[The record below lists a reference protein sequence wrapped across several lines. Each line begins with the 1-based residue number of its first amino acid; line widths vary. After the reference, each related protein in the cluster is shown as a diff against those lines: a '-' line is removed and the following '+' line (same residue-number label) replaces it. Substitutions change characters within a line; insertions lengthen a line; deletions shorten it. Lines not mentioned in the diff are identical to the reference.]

1 MTSLE
6 IGAASVIA
14 MLVLIY
20 IGMYV
25 PIVLAL
31 ISFVGVW
38 VVKGNIN
45 IAVSLLWL
53 ASAKTVGNFL
63 FGVIPLFVLMGLL
76 VSAAGMG
83 KDTYDIAYSFLYR
96 VRGGLGMATVVANAI
111 FAAITGVS
119 IASATV
125 FSKIAVPEMLRYGYK
140 GRFAVGT
147 VAGSSVLGMLI
158 PPSILL
164 IIYALIAE
172 ESVGDLFIA
181 GVGPGLLLTA
191 AYCALIAIMAYGFPK
206 SVALPETFTD
216 TPDREDHLS
225 GMELLLKAIPIVIL
239 ILVVLGG
246 IYAGL
251 YTPTEAGAAGAFV
264 ALLFALGRRTL
275 TWRRLWDILVETGHI
290 TATLLFLIIS
300 ASMYSRMLGIT
311 GLPTQLGNW
320 IDTLDASFGLL
331 LFMYVVIV
339 LVLGTIIDSVSIM
352 LITVPLFLVVL
363 APFNVD
369 LVWVRNR
376 HHHRNR
382 DRFADAAIG
391 IGGLCDQKHTR
402 PRRYL
407 ACRYLYR
414 GGAVC
419 ADHVDRAGPG
429 HYFPGHRPVPG
440 RTAKILDLEQ
450 HPGRPDM
457 RHGFACRGV
466 FQSELAEHHALAGF
480 DNLAAADDVG
490 LAGGRHEARG
500 HIDGSHVAV
509 ATDGRRNHHNHR
521 GIGER
526 QHSLARDD
534 AAGAVQMVDIGHA
547 QNCAVGRWFLRH
559 EYINP

>member
-83 KDTYDIAYSFLYR
+83 KDTYDIAHSFLYR

-216 TPDREDHLS
+216 TPEREDHLS
-225 GMELLLKAIPIVIL
+225 GMDLLLKAIPILIL

-264 ALLFALGRRTL
+264 AFLFALGRRTL

-290 TATLLFLIIS
+290 SATLLFLIIS

-339 LVLGTIIDSVSIM
+339 LFLGTIIDSVSIM

-369 LVWVRNR
+369 LVWFGIVTII
-376 HHHRNR
+376 
-382 DRFADAAIG
+382 ATEIG
-391 IGGLCDQKHTR
+391 LLT
-402 PRRYL
+402 PPL
-407 ACRYLYR
+407 
-414 GGAVC
+414 
-419 ADHVDRAGPG
+419 
-429 HYFPGHRPVPG
+429 
-440 RTAKILDLEQ
+440 
-450 HPGRPDM
+450 
-457 RHGFACRGV
+457 
-466 FQSELAEHHALAGF
+466 
-480 DNLAAADDVG
+480 G
-490 LAGGRHEARG
+490 LAVYVIKSTLDRDD
-500 HIDGSHVAV
+500 I
-509 ATDGRRNHHNHR
+509 
-521 GIGER
+521 
-526 QHSLARDD
+526 SLADIFIG
-534 AAGAVQMVDIGHA
+534 AAPFALTMLIVLILVILIPDISL
-547 QNCAVGRWFLRH
+547 FLVELRRSL
-559 EYINP
+559 I

>member
-1 MTSLE
+1 MSGLE
-6 IGAASVIA
+6 IGLISIAA

-20 IGMYV
+20 IGMHV

-45 IAVSLLWL
+45 IAIAGLWFV
-53 ASAKTVGNFL
+53 SAKTVNNFL

-83 KDTYDIAYSFLYR
+83 RDTYDIAQFFLKR
-96 VRGGLGMATVVANAI
+96 IRGGLGMATVVANAI

-125 FSKIAVPEMLRYGYK
+125 FTRISVPEMLRYGYK

-181 GVGPGLLLTA
+181 GVGPGIVLTL
-191 AYCALIAIMAYGFPK
+191 AYCTLIAIMAYGFPHL
-206 SVALPETFTD
+206 VAAPGSFTEEALD
-216 TPDREDHLS
+216 AASD
-225 GMELLLKAIPIVIL
+225 MERGQLFGKTWPIVVL

-264 ALLFALGRRTL
+264 ALIFALWRRTL

-290 TATLLFLIIS
+290 SATLLFLIIA
-300 ASMYSRMLGIT
+300 ASMYSSMLGIT

-320 IDTLDASFGLL
+320 IASIDASLGLL
-331 LFMYVVIV
+331 LLIYVVIV

-363 APFNVD
+363 QPFDVD
-369 LVWVRNR
+369 LVWFGIVTII
-376 HHHRNR
+376 
-382 DRFADAAIG
+382 AVEIG
-391 IGGLCDQKHTR
+391 LLT
-402 PRRYL
+402 PPL
-407 ACRYLYR
+407 
-414 GGAVC
+414 
-419 ADHVDRAGPG
+419 
-429 HYFPGHRPVPG
+429 
-440 RTAKILDLEQ
+440 
-450 HPGRPDM
+450 
-457 RHGFACRGV
+457 
-466 FQSELAEHHALAGF
+466 
-480 DNLAAADDVG
+480 G
-490 LAGGRHEARG
+490 LAVYVIKSTLDRDD
-500 HIDGSHVAV
+500 I
-509 ATDGRRNHHNHR
+509 
-521 GIGER
+521 
-526 QHSLARDD
+526 SLADIFIG
-534 AAGAVQMVDIGHA
+534 AAPFALTMLLVLILIILVPDISLGLVD
-547 QNCAVGRWFLRH
+547 LRRAL
-559 EYINP
+559 IAP

>member
-1 MTSLE
+1 MTGLE
-6 IGAASVIA
+6 IGVSSVIA

-83 KDTYDIAYSFLYR
+83 RDTYDIAHSFLYR

-125 FSKIAVPEMLRYGYK
+125 FSRIAVPEMLRYGYK

-181 GVGPGLLLTA
+181 GVGPGLLLTV
-191 AYCALIAIMAYGFPK
+191 AYCVLIAVMAYGFPN
-206 SVALPETFTD
+206 SVALPETFSA
-216 TPDREDHLS
+216 TPDTDQHLS
-225 GMELLLKAIPIVIL
+225 GKELVLKAIPILVL
-239 ILVVLGG
+239 IFVVLGG
-246 IYAGL
+246 IYAGF

-275 TWRRLWDILVETGHI
+275 TWRRFWDILVETGHI
-290 TATLLFLIIS
+290 SATLLFLIIA

-311 GLPTQLGNW
+311 GLPTQLGAW
-320 IDTLDASFGLL
+320 IGSLDASLGLL
-331 LFMYVVIV
+331 LFIYVVVV
-339 LVLGTIIDSVSIM
+339 LILGTIIDSVSIM

-363 APFNVD
+363 KPFDVD
-369 LVWVRNR
+369 LVWFGIVTII
-376 HHHRNR
+376 
-382 DRFADAAIG
+382 ATEIG
-391 IGGLCDQKHTR
+391 LLT
-402 PRRYL
+402 PPL
-407 ACRYLYR
+407 
-414 GGAVC
+414 
-419 ADHVDRAGPG
+419 
-429 HYFPGHRPVPG
+429 
-440 RTAKILDLEQ
+440 
-450 HPGRPDM
+450 
-457 RHGFACRGV
+457 
-466 FQSELAEHHALAGF
+466 
-480 DNLAAADDVG
+480 G
-490 LAGGRHEARG
+490 LAVYVIKSSLDRED
-500 HIDGSHVAV
+500 I
-509 ATDGRRNHHNHR
+509 
-521 GIGER
+521 
-526 QHSLARDD
+526 SLADIFIG
-534 AAGAVQMVDIGHA
+534 AAPFALTMLIVLIIIILVPDISL
-547 QNCAVGRWFLRH
+547 FLVELRRSL
-559 EYINP
+559 I

>member
-6 IGAASVIA
+6 IGLASVIA
-14 MLVLIY
+14 MLLLIY

-83 KDTYDIAYSFLYR
+83 RDTYDIAHSFLYR

-125 FSKIAVPEMLRYGYK
+125 FSRIAVPEMLRYGYK

-181 GVGPGLLLTA
+181 GVGPGILLTV
-191 AYCALIAIMAYGFPK
+191 AYCALIAVMAYAFPN
-206 SVALPETFTD
+206 SVAVPETFSD
-216 TPDREDHLS
+216 DPGADDHHLS
-225 GMELLLKAIPIVIL
+225 GKQLLLKAIPIVIL
-239 ILVVLGG
+239 IFVVLGG

-290 TATLLFLIIS
+290 SATLLFLIIA

-320 IDTLDASFGLL
+320 IASIDASFALL
-331 LFMYVVIV
+331 LFIYVVIV
-339 LVLGTIIDSVSIM
+339 LILGTIIDSVSIM

-363 APFNVD
+363 VPFDID
-369 LVWVRNR
+369 LVWFGIVTIV
-376 HHHRNR
+376 
-382 DRFADAAIG
+382 ATEIG
-391 IGGLCDQKHTR
+391 LLT
-402 PRRYL
+402 PPL
-407 ACRYLYR
+407 
-414 GGAVC
+414 
-419 ADHVDRAGPG
+419 
-429 HYFPGHRPVPG
+429 
-440 RTAKILDLEQ
+440 
-450 HPGRPDM
+450 
-457 RHGFACRGV
+457 
-466 FQSELAEHHALAGF
+466 
-480 DNLAAADDVG
+480 G
-490 LAGGRHEARG
+490 LAVYVIKSSLDRDD
-500 HIDGSHVAV
+500 I
-509 ATDGRRNHHNHR
+509 
-521 GIGER
+521 
-526 QHSLARDD
+526 SLADIFIG
-534 AAGAVQMVDIGHA
+534 AAPFALTMLIVLILIIIFPDISLA
-547 QNCAVGRWFLRH
+547 LVELRRFL
-559 EYINP
+559 IAP

>member
-6 IGAASVIA
+6 IGLASIIA

-53 ASAKTVGNFL
+53 TSAKTVGNFL

-83 KDTYDIAYSFLYR
+83 RDTYDIAHSFLYR

-125 FSKIAVPEMLRYGYK
+125 FSRIAVPEMLRYGYK

-181 GVGPGLLLTA
+181 GVGPGLLLTF
-191 AYCALIAIMAYGFPK
+191 AYCVLIAVMAYGFPN

-216 TPDREDHLS
+216 TPNTEDHLS
-225 GMELLLKAIPIVIL
+225 GKELVMKAIPILVL
-239 ILVVLGG
+239 IFVVLGG

-275 TWRRLWDILVETGHI
+275 TWRHLWDILVETGHI
-290 TATLLFLIIS
+290 SATLLFLIIA

-311 GLPTQLGNW
+311 GLPTQLGTW
-320 IDTLDASFGLL
+320 IGSLDASFGML
-331 LFMYVVIV
+331 LFIYVVIV
-339 LVLGTIIDSVSIM
+339 LILGTIIDSVSIM

-363 APFNVD
+363 APFGVD
-369 LVWVRNR
+369 LVWFGIVTII
-376 HHHRNR
+376 
-382 DRFADAAIG
+382 ATEIG
-391 IGGLCDQKHTR
+391 LLT
-402 PRRYL
+402 PPL
-407 ACRYLYR
+407 
-414 GGAVC
+414 
-419 ADHVDRAGPG
+419 
-429 HYFPGHRPVPG
+429 
-440 RTAKILDLEQ
+440 
-450 HPGRPDM
+450 
-457 RHGFACRGV
+457 
-466 FQSELAEHHALAGF
+466 
-480 DNLAAADDVG
+480 G
-490 LAGGRHEARG
+490 LAVYVIKSSLDRDD
-500 HIDGSHVAV
+500 I
-509 ATDGRRNHHNHR
+509 
-521 GIGER
+521 
-526 QHSLARDD
+526 SLADIFIG
-534 AAGAVQMVDIGHA
+534 AAPFALTMLIVLILVILIPDISL
-547 QNCAVGRWFLRH
+547 FLVELRRSL
-559 EYINP
+559 I

>member
-1 MTSLE
+1 MTGLE
-6 IGAASVIA
+6 IGITSVIA

-38 VVKGNIN
+38 IVKGNIN

-53 ASAKTVGNFL
+53 TSAKTVGNFL

-83 KDTYDIAYSFLYR
+83 RDTYDIAHSFLYR

-125 FSKIAVPEMLRYGYK
+125 FSRISVPEMLRYGYK

-181 GVGPGLLLTA
+181 GVGPGLLLTV
-191 AYCALIAIMAYGFPK
+191 AYCILIAVMAYGFPN
-206 SVALPETFTD
+206 SVAVPETFTKD
-216 TPDREDHLS
+216 PGAEDGRLS
-225 GMELLLKAIPIVIL
+225 GRELVMKALPILVL
-239 ILVVLGG
+239 IFVVLGG
-246 IYAGL
+246 IYAGF

-290 TATLLFLIIS
+290 SATLLFLIIA

-311 GLPTQLGNW
+311 GLPTQLGAW
-320 IDTLDASFGLL
+320 IGSLDASLGLL
-331 LFMYVVIV
+331 LFIYVVIV
-339 LVLGTIIDSVSIM
+339 LILGTIIDSVSIM

-363 APFNVD
+363 QPFDVD
-369 LVWVRNR
+369 LVWFGIVTII
-376 HHHRNR
+376 
-382 DRFADAAIG
+382 ATEIG
-391 IGGLCDQKHTR
+391 LLT
-402 PRRYL
+402 PPL
-407 ACRYLYR
+407 
-414 GGAVC
+414 
-419 ADHVDRAGPG
+419 
-429 HYFPGHRPVPG
+429 
-440 RTAKILDLEQ
+440 
-450 HPGRPDM
+450 
-457 RHGFACRGV
+457 
-466 FQSELAEHHALAGF
+466 
-480 DNLAAADDVG
+480 G
-490 LAGGRHEARG
+490 LAVYVIKSSLDRDD
-500 HIDGSHVAV
+500 I
-509 ATDGRRNHHNHR
+509 
-521 GIGER
+521 
-526 QHSLARDD
+526 SLADIFIG
-534 AAGAVQMVDIGHA
+534 AAPFALTMLIVLIIIILVPDISL
-547 QNCAVGRWFLRH
+547 FLVELRRSL
-559 EYINP
+559 I

>member
-1 MTSLE
+1 MSSLE
-6 IGAASVIA
+6 IGLASVVA

-45 IAVSLLWL
+45 IAVSLLWI

-83 KDTYDIAYSFLYR
+83 RDTYDIAHSFLYR

-125 FSKIAVPEMLRYGYK
+125 FSRIAVPEMLRYGYK

-181 GVGPGLLLTA
+181 GVGPGILLTI
-191 AYCALIAIMAYGFPK
+191 AYCALIAVMAYGFPN
-206 SVALPETFTD
+206 SVAIPETFSDKHD
-216 TPDREDHLS
+216 TEDRLS
-225 GMELLLKAIPIVIL
+225 SKELVLKAIPISIL

-246 IYAGL
+246 IYAGF

-264 ALLFALGRRTL
+264 ALLFALARRTL

-290 TATLLFLIIS
+290 SATLLFLIIA

-311 GLPTQLGNW
+311 GLPTQLGTW
-320 IDTLDASFGLL
+320 IASIDASFGLL
-331 LFMYVVIV
+331 LFIYVVVV

-363 APFNVD
+363 VPFDID
-369 LVWVRNR
+369 LVWFGIVTII
-376 HHHRNR
+376 
-382 DRFADAAIG
+382 ATEIG
-391 IGGLCDQKHTR
+391 LLT
-402 PRRYL
+402 PPL
-407 ACRYLYR
+407 
-414 GGAVC
+414 
-419 ADHVDRAGPG
+419 
-429 HYFPGHRPVPG
+429 
-440 RTAKILDLEQ
+440 
-450 HPGRPDM
+450 
-457 RHGFACRGV
+457 
-466 FQSELAEHHALAGF
+466 
-480 DNLAAADDVG
+480 G
-490 LAGGRHEARG
+490 LAVYVIKSSLDRDD
-500 HIDGSHVAV
+500 I
-509 ATDGRRNHHNHR
+509 
-521 GIGER
+521 
-526 QHSLARDD
+526 SLADIFIG
-534 AAGAVQMVDIGHA
+534 AAPFALTMLIVLILVILIPDISL
-547 QNCAVGRWFLRH
+547 FLVELRRSLL
-559 EYINP
+559 